1 MCAWSQDDAN
11 CSLERR
17 RAVDVVWV
25 RSAVGLAGTRAA
37 GWHQRLCP
45 SFLKKWD
52 FRWETVPPSPL
63 VSTST
68 KGILFWY
75 AVGKKI
81 QLCSGYVGLLSWTAG
96 FPVVLELLKY
106 SVAVTKCDFCGLS
119 FCEFHLA
126 GCRLFIKLQ
135 AAPCAASGCTTT
147 FSANRIPCAS
157 QLLPSL
163 MWVQS
168 VSWLSENRSQ
178 LASPHGWA
186 KLPLAPSGVV
196 LPSVSGARIR
206 RQGGGGSSTAR
217 GNETAGNLPCSAA
230 RKDGSWGTGGCGW
243 GLKGVGSWRGVVS
256 GWMKTTARS
265 YLYPRWYMPSTEI
278 TAVMGLMIDL
288 VGFASREL
296 VLLHLL
302 QVLASNLMMCWNKIM

>member
-1 MCAWSQDDAN
+1 MRAWSQDDAN
-11 CSLERR
+11 CSLARG

-25 RSAVGLAGTRAA
+25 RPAVGLTGTRAA
-37 GWHQRLCP
+37 RWHQGLCP
-45 SFLKKWD
+45 SFLEKRD

-68 KGILFWY
+68 QGILFWH

-81 QLCSGYVGLLSWTAG
+81 QLCSGYVGLLAQTAG
-96 FPVVLELLKY
+96 FPVILQLLKY

-119 FCEFHLA
+119 FCLFHLA
-126 GCRLFIKLQ
+126 GCGLFIKLQ

-147 FSANRIPCAS
+147 FSANHIPCAS

-163 MWVQS
+163 MRVQN
-168 VSWLSENRSQ
+168 VSWLSEHRSQ

-186 KLPLAPSGVV
+186 KLPLAPGGVA
-196 LPSVSGARIR
+196 LPSFSVSGARIR
-206 RQGGGGSSTAR
+206 RQGSGGSSTAR
-217 GNETAGNLPCSAA
+217 GNETAGNLPCSAV
-230 RKDGSWGTGGCGW
+230 RKDSSCDTWGCGW

-265 YLYPRWYMPSTEI
+265 C
-278 TAVMGLMIDL
+278 
-288 VGFASREL
+288 F
-296 VLLHLL
+296 
-302 QVLASNLMMCWNKIM
+302 